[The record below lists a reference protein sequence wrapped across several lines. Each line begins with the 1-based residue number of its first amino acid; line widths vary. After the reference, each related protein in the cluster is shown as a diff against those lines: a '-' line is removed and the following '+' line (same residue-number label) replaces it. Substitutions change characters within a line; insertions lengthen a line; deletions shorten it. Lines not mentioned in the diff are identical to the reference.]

1 VEASNTGAIP
11 RFYDK
16 DSQNKRKKK
25 KESALSSPFERLLPY
40 QLPNDKFSAG
50 GSGSGQAQEEL
61 VHVHARMNDHWRFT
75 KWHAQLCQSTMIRSP
90 NLRHDVASRDFNT
103 SYDGHQSVRSSVRH
117 YLSVTTLIRYI
128 DIRQNVKR
136 TNA

>member
-1 VEASNTGAIP
+1 VEASTTGAIP
-11 RFYDK
+11 RFDDK
-16 DSQNKRKKK
+16 DSQKKRKRKK
-25 KESALSSPFERLLPY
+25 SALSSPFARLLPY
-40 QLPNDKFSAG
+40 QLPNDKVSAG

-61 VHVHARMNDHWRFT
+61 VHVHTRMNDHWRFT

-90 NLRHDVASRDFNT
+90 NFRHDVASRDCNT

-117 YLSVTTLIRYI
+117 SLSVTTLIRYI